1 MSGAATN
8 ETLLEVTELTTHFAQ
23 RGGLWSGPSKVLR
36 AVQDVSF
43 SLRAGET
50 LGLVGE
56 SGCGKSTLGRTLL
69 RLIDPLSGQIR
80 FEGRD
85 ITRLS
90 QRELRPLRSRMQIIF
105 QDPYGSLN
113 PRMTV
118 RAALTEALGVHAQ
131 RAEGK
136 RDTEAVLAQLIARVG
151 LRPEALDRY
160 PHEFSGGQRQR
171 IGIARALSVG
181 PRFIVADEPVSALD
195 LSIQAQI
202 INLLMDL
209 QDELGLSYLFIAH
222 DLKVVEHVS
231 HRIAVMY
238 LGRIVELMP
247 RERLAEHTLHP
258 YTQALRSAVPEI
270 DPLRRRLRI
279 LLHGD
284 VPSPLD
290 PPPGCAFHPRCP
302 IAQRGLCDVTRPELR
317 ELAPGH
323 FVACHLADR
332 AGTAATLG
340 APLQSLQSYGTDPA
354 S

>member
-1 MSGAATN
+1 MSAPADAP
-8 ETLLEVTELTTHFAQ
+8 LLSVRELATHFVDASQ
-23 RGGLWSGPSKVLR
+23 PWSRAPRVLR
-36 AVQDVSF
+36 AVDGVSF
-43 SLRAGET
+43 TLSAGQT

-56 SGCGKSTLGRTLL
+56 SGCGKSTLGRSIL
-69 RLIDPLSGQIR
+69 RLLPTTSGQIH

-90 QRELRPLRSRMQIIF
+90 QRQLRPLRRNMQIIF

-118 RAALTEALGVHAQ
+118 RSALSEALHVY
-131 RAEGK
+131 
-136 RDTEAVLAQLIARVG
+136 RDFASASDEQTSLHELLGRVG
-151 LRPEALDRY
+151 LRREVLDRY

-171 IGIARALSVG
+171 IGIARALAVQ

-195 LSIQAQI
+195 QSIQAQI

-209 QDELGLSYLFIAH
+209 QDDLGLAYLFIAH

-231 HRIAVMY
+231 QRIAVMY

-247 RERLAEHTLHP
+247 RERLATHTLHP

-270 DPLRRRLRI
+270 EPEKRHLRVLLPGDP
-279 LLHGD
+279 
-284 VPSPLD
+284 PSPLA
-290 PPPGCAFHPRCP
+290 PPSGCTFHPRCS
-302 IAQRGLCDVTRPELR
+302 IAERGLCDEVRPELR

-323 FVACHLADR
+323 WVACHLAK
-332 AGTAATLG
+332 A
-340 APLQSLQSYGTDPA
+340 
-354 S
+354 